1 MKTFFIKN
9 PTGANLSARIK
20 LDSGAE
26 PINIGN
32 PGATVIE
39 GSVLTTCLAPTN
51 PTMKPAV
58 DFKTECFTL
67 DDMGEYAVMVGDELI
82 PHRFKPDQLPKFFH
96 TSNTAVPIT
105 FGLCS
110 DYDCSGALP
119 EVITGGIW
127 GDAKWEVNGELILDI
142 TQHPKIAVNQQYETR
157 WHWANKSTDLLHV
170 KITKADLNNG
180 DDGWSFTPDRNPT
193 LNVDFDEG
201 IVEFCLAPAIEEPA
215 SYNVLFLENKIN
227 ATWDAPISKMSMEY
241 NGKLYTAHHSGF
253 TVDLRSLLLSMLPGE
268 WTSADGDV
276 IQPIGTP
283 IGYEDIYAIPR
294 HFKVNDEANGDITI
308 SGFADNSLLPNLTF
322 TGDPAVIKF
331 VATPQDGG
339 SGEWV
344 DLITTYSGVDNGGLV
359 GDIHSGVDIKSKGYC
374 KK

>member
-96 TSNTAVPIT
+96 TSNSAVPIT

-119 EVITGGIW
+119 DITTGGIW
-127 GDAKWEVNGELILDI
+127 GDSKWEVNGVPVEDI
-142 TQHPKIAVNQQYETR
+142 YQYPGISVDQSYETR
-157 WHWANKSTDLLHV
+157 WVWVNRTAELLHV
-170 KITKADLNNG
+170 KCIGAIDLNIH
-180 DDGWSFTPDRNPT
+180 DDGWDLLPTSNPT
-193 LNVDFDEG
+193 LSVNFDTG
-201 IVEFCLAPAIEEPA
+201 DMEFCLAPKPQISCVGATRHCEVPDDSDSVHYESIAAIIIDGVRYPR
-215 SYNVLFLENKIN
+215 VTGTVENSFEDFNIPQN
-227 ATWDAPISKMSMEY
+227 TLSVSQERRQATDS
-241 NGKLYTAHHSGF
+241 
-253 TVDLRSLLLSMLPGE
+253 
-268 WTSADGDV
+268 DGV
-276 IQPIGTP
+276 GW
-283 IGYEDIYAIPR
+283 IYYYYIK
-294 HFKVNDEANGDITI
+294 FI
-308 SGFADNSLLPNLTF
+308 NLTTENLRIELEGYTF
-322 TGDPAVIKF
+322 NPNFENIQSEVYTNP
-331 VATPQDGG
+331 TRM
-339 SGEWV
+339 V
-344 DLITTYSGVDNGGLV
+344 DYQLNMTTFCLGV
-359 GDIHSGVDIKSKGYC
+359 S
-374 KK
+374 